1 MVNLLPAVL
10 VGGPPHAGKSVLFY
24 RLTQALRERGIAHF
38 AIRACPDGEGD
49 WFHEGP
55 PDVVS
60 TIRLKHGVWPA
71 PFVERIAAD
80 IEHRCLPFLVDMGG
94 RPQASQAPLLRLCT
108 HTILLLREDL
118 PEEAER
124 WQRLVESYDLLPLA
138 RLSSRQSGEAT
149 ISAHTPVLEGTL
161 TGLERHIPPPAK
173 PDPVFEALVDRLAA
187 LFRSYNLHEQSY
199 LEHAPT
205 EYVLN
210 VEEALHA
217 FTTTSRRWEPAMLA
231 PLLASL
237 PPHTPLSVYG
247 RGPLW
252 LYAALAAHADPQPFY
267 LFDPKL
273 PFGWV
278 QPVPVIFG
286 EKPSDEIQIT
296 IQPGPQA
303 TMLTITIA
311 HDRLAYFQPEPLAFP
326 TIPPEKGLILSGRL
340 PYWLLTA
347 LVRLYQSAGIR
358 WIAPYYVQE
367 NQAIVSSSRV
377 ATYRPGDPVPH
388 PLS

>member
-55 PDVVS
+55 PEVVS
-60 TIRLKHGVWPA
+60 TVRLKHGIWPA

-118 PEEAER
+118 PDEAES
-124 WQRLVESYDLLPLA
+124 WQRLVESYNLIPLA
-138 RLSSRQSGEAT
+138 RLSSRQSGETT
-149 ISAHTPVLEGTL
+149 ITALAPVLEGVL
-161 TGLERHIPPPAK
+161 TGLERHTPPPAK
-173 PDPVFEALVDRLAA
+173 PDPVFEALVDRLAV
-187 LFRSYNLHEQSY
+187 LFNSYDLDEQSF
-199 LEHAPT
+199 LEQAPT
-205 EYVLN
+205 EYILN
-210 VEEALHA
+210 VEEALHS
-217 FTTTSRRWEPAMLA
+217 FTMTSRRWEPAMLA

-237 PPHTPLSVYG
+237 PAHTPLSVYG

-252 LYAALAAHADPQPFY
+252 LYAALAAHAGSQPFY

-286 EKPSDEIQIT
+286 EEPSSELRIT
-296 IQPGPQA
+296 VQPGQQA
-303 TMLTITIA
+303 TILTITFA
-311 HDRLAYFQPEPLAFP
+311 HNRLAYFQPEPLAFP
-326 TIPPEKGLILSGRL
+326 QVDPEQGLILSGPL

-347 LVRLYQSAGIR
+347 LVYLYQNSSVP

-367 NQAIVSSSRV
+367 NLAVVSYSRI
-377 ATYRPGDPVPH
+377 ATYRPGDLVPCS
-388 PLS
+388 PS

>member
-10 VGGPPHAGKSVLFY
+10 VGGPPHSGKSVLFY

-49 WFHEGP
+49 WFQEGP

-60 TIRLKHGVWPA
+60 TIRIKHGIWPA
-71 PFVERIAAD
+71 SFVEHTSQD
-80 IEHRCLPFLVDMGG
+80 LEHRCLPFLVDMGG

-118 PEEAER
+118 PDDAER
-124 WQRLVESYDLLPLA
+124 WQRLAESYDLLPLA
-138 RLSSRQSGEAT
+138 RLSSRQSGEAR
-149 ISAHTPVLEGTL
+149 IIAYTPVLEGVI
-161 TGLERHIPPPAK
+161 TGLERHILPPAK
-173 PDPVFEALVDRLAA
+173 PDPVFEAIVDRLAA
-187 LFRSYNLHEQSY
+187 LFSAYNLPEQSY
-199 LEHAPT
+199 LQQAPT

-210 VEEALHA
+210 VEEALHT

-237 PPHTPLSVYG
+237 PSHTPLSVYG

-252 LYAALAAHADPQPFY
+252 LYAALAAHANPQPFY
-267 LFDPKL
+267 LFDPRL

-278 QPVPVIFG
+278 QPIPVAFG
-286 EKPSDEIQIT
+286 DEPSGEIQIT
-296 IQPGPQA
+296 VQPGPRA
-303 TMLTITIA
+303 TIITITFT
-311 HDRLAYFQPEPLAFP
+311 HDRLSYFQPEPLAFP

-347 LVRLYQSAGIR
+347 LVRLYQNAGVP
-358 WIAPYYVQE
+358 WIAPYYVQQ
-367 NQAIVSSSRV
+367 NQAVVSYSRG
-377 ATYRPGDPVPH
+377 TTHQPGDPIPMS
-388 PLS
+388 LA

>member
-24 RLTQALRERGIAHF
+24 RLTQALREHGIAHF

-55 PDVVS
+55 PELVS
-60 TIRLKHGVWPA
+60 TIRLKHGVWPV
-71 PFVERIAAD
+71 PFVQRIAAD
-80 IEHRCLPFLVDMGG
+80 LEHRCLPFLVDMGG
-94 RPQASQAPLLRLCT
+94 RPQPSQAPLLRLCT

-118 PEEAER
+118 PDDAER
-124 WQRLVESYDLLPLA
+124 WQRLVESYNLLPLA
-138 RLSSRQSGEAT
+138 RLFSHQSGDAT
-149 ISAHTPVLEGTL
+149 ITALSPVLEGVL

-173 PDPVFEALVDRLAA
+173 PNPVFEALVDRLAA
-187 LFRSYNLHEQSY
+187 LFSSYNLHEQSY
-199 LEHAPT
+199 LEQAPT

-217 FTTTSRRWEPAMLA
+217 FTTTSRRWEPEMLA

-237 PPHTPLSVYG
+237 PAHTPLSVYG

-252 LYAALAAHADPQPFY
+252 LYAALAAHSDPQPFY

-286 EKPSDEIQIT
+286 EEPSGEMQISV
-296 IQPGPQA
+296 QSGPQA
-303 TMLTITIA
+303 TMLTITFA

-326 TIPPEKGLILSGRL
+326 SIPLEKGLILSGRL

-347 LVRLYQSAGIR
+347 LVRLYQGIGVP
-358 WIAPYYVQE
+358 WIAPYYVPE
-367 NQAIVSSSRV
+367 NQAVVCYSHV
-377 ATYRPGDPVPH
+377 VTDQPGDLVSISPA
-388 PLS
+388 